1 VDGLSLKTLTDSR
14 RFIEDFCE
22 DCKLRGM
29 TEESIRRHRSSLKI
43 FVQFLEN
50 KGVSITDVNIY
61 TLRDFLQHV
70 MNERSA
76 KHKTVENYFS
86 ALSAFY
92 DFLAFE
98 GYVASNIVLPFRKRY
113 LKRYKDGYD
122 DPERKLLSVEEMSR
136 LVNTIL
142 DPRDKAIAVL
152 LAKTGIRRGELLRL
166 DVEDVN
172 WAEYS
177 ITLKPTPK
185 RSNRTVFFDDECA
198 AALRRWLKVREKLNP
213 PTKALFISYQSL
225 RRLDRNG
232 LYTAIVKYA
241 KRLGFHNPDSPNLE
255 DHFGPHC
262 FRHWFTTWLLRN
274 GMPRE
279 YVKEL
284 RGDKRHEAIDIYHH
298 IDRQELR
305 KAYLACIPKLGI

>member
-1 VDGLSLKTLTDSR
+1 MEGLSLETLPNSMAL
-14 RFIEDFCE
+14 INDFGR

-29 TEESIRRHRSSLKI
+29 TEESIRRYVSSLKI
-43 FVQFLEN
+43 FTNYLDGRGLSVY
-50 KGVSITDVNIY
+50 DVDVHVLKN
-61 TLRDFLQHV
+61 FLQHV
-70 MNERSA
+70 IYER
-76 KHKTVENYFS
+76 KTKRKTVENYFS

-92 DFLAFE
+92 DYLAFE
-98 GYVASNIVLPFRKRY
+98 GYVPSNIVLPFRKRY
-113 LKRYKDGYD
+113 LRRYKNDFD
-122 DPERKLLSVEEMSR
+122 DPERKLISIEEMSR
-136 LVNTIL
+136 LVNSIL

-166 DVEDVN
+166 DVEDIN
-172 WAEYS
+172 WEEYS

-185 RSNRTVFFDDECA
+185 RSNRTVFFDEECA
-198 AALRRWLKVREKLNP
+198 AALRRWLKVREKLNS
-213 PTKALFISYQSL
+213 PTNALFISHQSL
-225 RRLDRNG
+225 NRLDRNG

-241 KRLGFHNPDSPNLE
+241 KRLGYHNPNSPRLE

-284 RGDKRHEAIDIYHH
+284 RGDKRREAIDIYHH
-298 IDRQELR
+298 IDRDDLR
-305 KAYLACIPKLGI
+305 KTYLAYIPKLGI

>member
-1 VDGLSLKTLTDSR
+1 MSLKLVQDHGR
-14 RFIEDFCE
+14 LIEDFCQ

-29 TEESIRRHRSSLKI
+29 TLESIRRYKSSLLI
-43 FVQFLEN
+43 FAEFLLGR
-50 KGVSITDVNIY
+50 GVDINDANIHL
-61 TLRDFLQHV
+61 LRDFLQHILY
-70 MNERSA
+70 ERNV

-86 ALSAFY
+86 ALSAFFDY
-92 DFLAFE
+92 LAFE
-98 GYVASNIVLPFRKRY
+98 GLVSNNVVLPFRRRY
-113 LKRYKDGYD
+113 VKRYKEGFD

-136 LVNTIL
+136 LVASIM

-152 LAKTGIRRGELLRL
+152 FAKTGIRRGELLRL
-166 DVEDVN
+166 DVDDVRWED
-172 WAEYS
+172 YS
-177 ITLKPTPK
+177 VTLKPTPK
-185 RSNRTVFFDDECA
+185 RSNRIVFFDDECA
-198 AALRRWLKVREKLNP
+198 VVLRRWLRVREKLNP
-213 PTKALFISYQSL
+213 KTRALFVSYQSL
-225 RRLDRNG
+225 NRLDRNG

-241 KRLGFHNPDSPNLE
+241 KRLGFHDEDSPRLE

-284 RGDKRHEAIDIYHH
+284 RGDRRSEAIDIYHH

-305 KAYLACIPKLGI
+305 KAYLAYIPKLGV

>member
-1 VDGLSLKTLTDSR
+1 MEKLSLKLVQDPAR
-14 RFIEDFCE
+14 LIEDFCK
-22 DCKLRGM
+22 DCELRGM
-29 TEESIRRHRSSLKI
+29 THESIRRYKSSLLI
-43 FVQFLEN
+43 FAEFLLN
-50 KGVSITDVNIY
+50 KGVDINDANIH
-61 TLRDFLQHV
+61 LLKDFLQHILYK
-70 MNERSA
+70 RSV

-92 DFLAFE
+92 DYLAFE
-98 GYVASNIVLPFRKRY
+98 DFVSTNMILPFRKRY

-122 DPERKLLSVEEMSR
+122 DPERKLLSVEEMST
-136 LVNTIL
+136 LVASIM

-152 LAKTGIRRGELLRL
+152 FAKTGIRRGELLRL
-166 DVEDVN
+166 DVNEIHWED
-172 WAEYS
+172 YS

-185 RSNRTVFFDDECA
+185 RSNRIVFFDDEGA
-198 AALRRWLKVREKLNP
+198 VALRRWLRVREKLNP
-213 PTKALFISYQSL
+213 KTRALFVSYQSL
-225 RRLDRNG
+225 KRLDRNG
-232 LYTAIVKYA
+232 LYTAMVKYA
-241 KRLGFHNPDSPNLE
+241 RRLGFYNADSPRLE

-284 RGDKRHEAIDIYHH
+284 RGDRRGEAIDIYHH

-305 KAYLACIPKLGI
+305 KAYLSCIPKLGV